1 MSTRYEDLS
10 ILYIPNL
17 CLFSLTSALFFLY
30 IKENQ
35 YVSSFFG
42 ASPFLG
48 IYYLY
53 LIRLTEMKTPL
64 LFTNYFEPICQLTDS
79 QLLNTIKTSNSSF
92 RQLLNSYVSFSF
104 NRIVFPSS
112 CFITVFTFFK
122 FFPPPGK
129 LFIQFWSRKLSQ
141 RSNINLLLQFLWR
154 LHLSIDSTFPQ
165 LGGEVILKKKLPYS

>member
-10 ILYIPNL
+10 ILYILNL
-17 CLFSLTSALFFLY
+17 CLFSLTYALFFLY

-112 CFITVFTFFK
+112 CFITVFTFLS
-122 FFPPPGK
+122 FFRHRENF
-129 LFIQFWSRKLSQ
+129 LFNFGHA
-141 RSNINLLLQFLWR
+141 N
-154 LHLSIDSTFPQ
+154 
-165 LGGEVILKKKLPYS
+165 